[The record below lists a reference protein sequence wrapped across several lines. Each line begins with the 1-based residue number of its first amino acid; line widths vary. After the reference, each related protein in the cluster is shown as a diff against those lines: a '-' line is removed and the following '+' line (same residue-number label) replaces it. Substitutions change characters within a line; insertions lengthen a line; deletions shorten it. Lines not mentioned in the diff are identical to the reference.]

1 MRMAGCN
8 SRLFRHLSRWPA
20 APIDSTLHVALL
32 LRARFCRHMTRKI
45 RTMVPDLSAD
55 PFRERSPPVLRERLQ
70 LLGGRFEFTSNSRE
84 LLGLVEWAYAGL
96 PRHRL
101 SAVMPRLRVTL
112 LLTSGKRPHARSEPP
127 PLEMFSGAGFLGG
140 ATDSSDFVALTPER
154 GAALV
159 TVSPRML
166 LRFPYHA
173 RYELIEFAV
182 FTLAA
187 RSQGLVP
194 LHAACVSRN
203 GRAVLL
209 MGASGSG
216 KSTAALHSLL
226 RGLDFVSED
235 SVFVVPDTLRAT
247 GLANFLHVR
256 PDSLRWLARA
266 RDREAIRKSPVIL
279 RRSGVRKFEVDLRR
293 GNYQL
298 AASAP
303 TIAAVVFMSAQN
315 AGGHPL
321 LTLLPKSGVPG
332 RLAAL
337 QPYAAGQ
344 PHWTAFSRNLSG
356 LDAFEL
362 RRGQHPLEAA
372 ETLGE
377 LLAPGHDRPYKLT

>member
-1 MRMAGCN
+1 
-8 SRLFRHLSRWPA
+8 
-20 APIDSTLHVALL
+20 
-32 LRARFCRHMTRKI
+32 MTRKS
-45 RTMVPDLSAD
+45 RTMVPDLFVD
-55 PFRERSPPVLRERLQ
+55 PFRERAPSLVRERLQ
-70 LLGGRFEFTSNSRE
+70 LLGGRFQFESNSRE
-84 LLGLVEWAYAGL
+84 LLQLVDWAYAGL

-101 SAVMPRLRVTL
+101 STVVPRLRVRL

-140 ATDSSDFVALTPER
+140 TTDSSDFVVLSPQEGT
-154 GAALV
+154 ALV
-159 TVSPRML
+159 TVSPKM

-187 RSQGLVP
+187 RTQRLVP
-194 LHAACVSRN
+194 LHAACVARN

-226 RGLDFVSED
+226 QGLDFVSED
-235 SVFVVPDTLRAT
+235 SVFVMPDTLRAT

-256 PDSLRWLARA
+256 SDSLRWLARA
-266 RDREAIRKSPVIL
+266 RDREAIRKSPVIR

-293 GNYQL
+293 GNYRL
-298 AASAP
+298 AAAAP
-303 TIAAVVFMSAQN
+303 TITSVVFMSAQN

-321 LTLLPKSGVPG
+321 LTLLPKSAVPAK
-332 RLAAL
+332 LAAL
-337 QPYAAGQ
+337 QPYAASQ
-344 PHWTAFSRNLSG
+344 PQWSGFSRNLSG

-362 RRGQHPLEAA
+362 RRGRHPLEAVDA
-372 ETLGE
+372 LRE
-377 LLAPGHDRPYKLT
+377 LLGARDRQTGA